1 MSLDLTASRVQRD
14 TPRRPSAAPRLF
26 AELRQRAAATTDGA
40 VLVTIAELAA
50 ALDVEERTIR
60 RASADLA
67 VTGLIEVSGPAD
79 RYAPNTYRVRL

>member
-1 MSLDLTASRVQRD
+1 
-14 TPRRPSAAPRLF
+14 
-26 AELRQRAAATTDGA
+26 
-40 VLVTIAELAA
+40 VTIAELAA

-79 RYAPNTYRVRL
+79 RYAPNTYCVRL

>member
-26 AELRQRAAATTDGA
+26 AELRRRAAATPDGA

-60 RASADLA
+60 RARADLT
-67 VTGLIEVSGPAD
+67 VTGLIEVSGSDD
-79 RYAPNTYRVRL
+79 RYAPNTYRVNV